1 MPKWL
6 NLRPPSVI
14 EGTPRAFSIRK
25 SSTPVQSRVNYS
37 GREDKTSHTHTT
49 LRKKTHQVN
58 REETQMDA
66 CMLYL
71 HSYICITY
79 LHNSDQ
85 QEYPAVVLKCIK
97 IIFDFALLDFEY
109 FYKF

>member
-1 MPKWL
+1 
-6 NLRPPSVI
+6 
-14 EGTPRAFSIRK
+14 
-25 SSTPVQSRVNYS
+25 
-37 GREDKTSHTHTT
+37 
-49 LRKKTHQVN
+49 
-58 REETQMDA
+58 MDA

-71 HSYICITY
+71 HSYIYITY

>member
-6 NLRPPSVI
+6 NLRPLSVI
-14 EGTPRAFSIRK
+14 EGTLRAFSIRK

-58 REETQMDA
+58 REGTQMDA
-66 CMLYL
+66 CTLYL
-71 HSYICITY
+71 HSYIYITY

-97 IIFDFALLDFEY
+97 IIFNFALLDFEY

>member
-1 MPKWL
+1 M
-6 NLRPPSVI
+6 
-14 EGTPRAFSIRK
+14 EGKIRL
-25 SSTPVQSRVNYS
+25 
-37 GREDKTSHTHTT
+37 HTHTT
-49 LRKKTHQVN
+49 LRKKNTPGQQ
-58 REETQMDA
+58 RTQMDA

>member
-1 MPKWL
+1 
-6 NLRPPSVI
+6 
-14 EGTPRAFSIRK
+14 
-25 SSTPVQSRVNYS
+25 
-37 GREDKTSHTHTT
+37 
-49 LRKKTHQVN
+49 
-58 REETQMDA
+58 
-66 CMLYL
+66 MLYL

-97 IIFDFALLDFEY
+97 IIFDFALLHFEY